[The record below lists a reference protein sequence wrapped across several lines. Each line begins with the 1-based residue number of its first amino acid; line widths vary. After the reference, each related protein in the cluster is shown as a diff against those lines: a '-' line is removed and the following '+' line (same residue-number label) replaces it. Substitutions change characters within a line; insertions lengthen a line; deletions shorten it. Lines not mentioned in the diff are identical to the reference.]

1 MQVQRIQNN
10 ITFGNA
16 RGGIKNLKIIKNK
29 EGLQLLETS
38 KTNSDVSV
46 FVAGGSKI
54 DKKVRNANINAM
66 NPETSVFVAG
76 GSRID
81 KKVEDANINAMK
93 KLTNKNNETKQKSG
107 IRSFFLN
114 LIRA

>member
-1 MQVQRIQNN
+1 MQIQRIQNN
-10 ITFGNA
+10 TTFGNA

-29 EGLQLLETS
+29 EGLQLLEAS
-38 KTNSDVSV
+38 KTNSDV
-46 FVAGGSKI
+46 
-54 DKKVRNANINAM
+54 
-66 NPETSVFVAG
+66 SVFVAG

-93 KLTNKNNETKQKSG
+93 KLTNKNNETKQKTG

>member
-46 FVAGGSKI
+46 FV
-54 DKKVRNANINAM
+54 V
-66 NPETSVFVAG
+66 G

-93 KLTNKNNETKQKSG
+93 KLTNKNNETKQKTG

>member
-1 MQVQRIQNN
+1 MQIQRIQNN
-10 ITFGNA
+10 TTFGNA
-16 RGGIKNLKIIKNK
+16 RVGIKNLKIIKNK

-38 KTNSDVSV
+38 KTNSDV
-46 FVAGGSKI
+46 
-54 DKKVRNANINAM
+54 
-66 NPETSVFVAG
+66 SVFVAG

>member
-1 MQVQRIQNN
+1 MQVQRIQND

-46 FVAGGSKI
+46 FVAGGS
-54 DKKVRNANINAM
+54 
-66 NPETSVFVAG
+66 
-76 GSRID
+76 RID

-93 KLTNKNNETKQKSG
+93 KHTNKNNETKQKTG

>member
-1 MQVQRIQNN
+1 MQIQRIQNN
-10 ITFGNA
+10 TTFGNA

-29 EGLQLLETS
+29 EGLQLLEAS

-46 FVAGGSKI
+46 FVAGG
-54 DKKVRNANINAM
+54 A
-66 NPETSVFVAG
+66 
-76 GSRID
+76 RID

>member
-1 MQVQRIQNN
+1 MQIQRIQNN
-10 ITFGNA
+10 TTFGNA

-29 EGLQLLETS
+29 EGLQLLEAS
-38 KTNSDVSV
+38 KTNSDV
-46 FVAGGSKI
+46 
-54 DKKVRNANINAM
+54 
-66 NPETSVFVAG
+66 SVFVAG

>member
-1 MQVQRIQNN
+1 MQIQRIQNN
-10 ITFGNA
+10 TTFGNA

-38 KTNSDVSV
+38 KTNSDV
-46 FVAGGSKI
+46 
-54 DKKVRNANINAM
+54 
-66 NPETSVFVAG
+66 SVFVAG

>member
-1 MQVQRIQNN
+1 MQIQRIQNN
-10 ITFGNA
+10 TTFGNA

-29 EGLQLLETS
+29 EGLQLLEAS
-38 KTNSDVSV
+38 KTNSDV
-46 FVAGGSKI
+46 
-54 DKKVRNANINAM
+54 
-66 NPETSVFVAG
+66 SVFVAG

-93 KLTNKNNETKQKSG
+93 KLTNKNNETKQKTG

-114 LIRA
+114 FIRA

>member
-1 MQVQRIQNN
+1 MQIQRIQNN
-10 ITFGNA
+10 TTLGNA

-66 NPETSVFVAG
+66 
-76 GSRID
+76 
-81 KKVEDANINAMK
+81 K

>member
-1 MQVQRIQNN
+1 MKMQVQRIQNN

-46 FVAGGSKI
+46 FV
-54 DKKVRNANINAM
+54 V
-66 NPETSVFVAG
+66 G

-93 KLTNKNNETKQKSG
+93 KLTNKNNETKQKTG

>member
-46 FVAGGSKI
+46 FVAGGS
-54 DKKVRNANINAM
+54 
-66 NPETSVFVAG
+66 
-76 GSRID
+76 RID

-107 IRSFFLN
+107 IKSFFLN

>member
-29 EGLQLLETS
+29 EGLQLLEAS
-38 KTNSDVSV
+38 KTNSDV
-46 FVAGGSKI
+46 
-54 DKKVRNANINAM
+54 
-66 NPETSVFVAG
+66 SVFVAG

>member
-1 MQVQRIQNN
+1 MQIQRIQNN
-10 ITFGNA
+10 TTFGNA

-29 EGLQLLETS
+29 EGLQLLEAS

-54 DKKVRNANINAM
+54 DKKVRN
-66 NPETSVFVAG
+66 
-76 GSRID
+76 
-81 KKVEDANINAMK
+81 ANINAMK

>member
-1 MQVQRIQNN
+1 MQIQIIQNN
-10 ITFGNA
+10 TTFGNA

-29 EGLQLLETS
+29 EGLQLLEAS

-66 NPETSVFVAG
+66 
-76 GSRID
+76 
-81 KKVEDANINAMK
+81 K
-93 KLTNKNNETKQKSG
+93 KLNNKNNETKQKSG

>member
-1 MQVQRIQNN
+1 MQIQRIQNN

-29 EGLQLLETS
+29 EGLQLLEAS
-38 KTNSDVSV
+38 KTNSDV
-46 FVAGGSKI
+46 
-54 DKKVRNANINAM
+54 
-66 NPETSVFVAG
+66 SVFVAG

-93 KLTNKNNETKQKSG
+93 KLTNKNNETKQKTG

>member
-1 MQVQRIQNN
+1 MQIQRIQNN
-10 ITFGNA
+10 TTFGNA

-29 EGLQLLETS
+29 EGLQLLEAS

-46 FVAGGSKI
+46 FVAGGSQ
-54 DKKVRNANINAM
+54 
-66 NPETSVFVAG
+66 
-76 GSRID
+76 ID

>member
-1 MQVQRIQNN
+1 MQVQRIQND

-46 FVAGGSKI
+46 FV
-54 DKKVRNANINAM
+54 
-66 NPETSVFVAG
+66 TG

>member
-1 MQVQRIQNN
+1 MQIQRIQNN
-10 ITFGNA
+10 TTFGNG

-29 EGLQLLETS
+29 EGLQLLEAS
-38 KTNSDVSV
+38 KTNSDV
-46 FVAGGSKI
+46 
-54 DKKVRNANINAM
+54 
-66 NPETSVFVAG
+66 SVFVAG